1 MTTRPTPD
9 RKQPA
14 RPTTPPTKPAG
25 LDEDEAVPSSRAPS
39 SRVPSSRAPSSRAPS
54 SRTPPLEEG
63 DPRHAADADGNESL
77 ARKRAARRAPPPAR

>member
-25 LDEDEAVPSSRAPS
+25 LDEDEAVPSSR
-39 SRVPSSRAPSSRAPS
+39 VPS

-77 ARKRAARRAPPPAR
+77 ARKRAARRVPPPAR